1 MAYSA
6 LSDVREKIK
15 RAEKHIADLKIAI
28 SEFTGTGPYSIT
40 VDVETE
46 PAKPLV
52 HILKADLV
60 PPEISLIA
68 GDAIQNLRSTLDY
81 LACALVRTN
90 GKDPGPLIEFP
101 IFDKPIT
108 TSKLEDRFCRKV
120 EGMRKEVIDQL
131 RDIHAYQGGDNLLWR
146 LHRLNIVDK
155 HNMLVAAWGNITAV
169 NGLPPLTDQWN
180 GNRWASVPGVP
191 LTLKEGDKFSVPGV
205 KVDKNTQFFA
215 EVVFNEPNVAEG
227 YPVIL
232 ALRQFR
238 RRVFAVI
245 GELSWSLK

>member
-15 RAEKHIADLKIAI
+15 RADKHIADLQIAI
-28 SEFTGTGPYSIT
+28 SEFTSTEPYSIT

-46 PAKPLV
+46 PASPLV
-52 HILKADLV
+52 HILKADPV

-68 GDAIQNLRSTLDY
+68 GDAIQNLRSSLDY
-81 LACALVRTN
+81 LACVLVRRN
-90 GKDPGPLIEFP
+90 GGIPGKLTEFP
-101 IFDKPIT
+101 IFDQPIAT
-108 TSKLEDRFCRKV
+108 PNIETRFSGKV
-120 EGMRKEVIDQL
+120 KGMRKEVIDKI
-131 RDIHAYQGGDNLLWR
+131 RDIHPHQGGDNLLWR
-146 LHRLNIVDK
+146 LHRLNIIDK
-155 HNMLVAAWGNITAV
+155 HNMLVAVWGNITAV

-180 GNRWASVPGVP
+180 GNRWAGIPGVP
-191 LTLKEGDKFSVPGV
+191 LTLKQGDRFSVPGV

-232 ALRQFR
+232 ALRQFH
-238 RRVFAVI
+238 RRVFRVI
-245 GELSWSLK
+245 GELSSSLK